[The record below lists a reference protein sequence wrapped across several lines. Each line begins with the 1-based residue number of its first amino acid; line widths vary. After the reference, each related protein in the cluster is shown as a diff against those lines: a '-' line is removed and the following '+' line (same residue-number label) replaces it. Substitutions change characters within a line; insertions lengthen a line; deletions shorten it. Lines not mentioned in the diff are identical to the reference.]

1 MDNRANKEDKENT
14 EEEKMAM
21 ARKTV
26 QCWHV
31 LAQWM
36 EWVLVFAGAI

>member
-1 MDNRANKEDKENT
+1 
-14 EEEKMAM
+14 M

-36 EWVLVFAGAI
+36 EWVLVFLLEQFRMSFII